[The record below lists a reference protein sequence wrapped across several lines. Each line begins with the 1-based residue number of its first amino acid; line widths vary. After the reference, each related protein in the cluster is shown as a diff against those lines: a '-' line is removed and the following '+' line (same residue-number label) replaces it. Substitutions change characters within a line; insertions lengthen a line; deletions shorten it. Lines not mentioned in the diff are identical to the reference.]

1 MSDLRTVCA
10 ILVMSVVFA
19 GCGGGTTQQT
29 MNKLG
34 SIEQEPD
41 FVTVQHVLVAF
52 TGTVDNVTR
61 SRTEAEQLA
70 MDIYDRARSDED
82 FDALVE
88 EYSDDTGA
96 GVYGMANKGQEADKA
111 RSIYPRGDM
120 AAFRV

>member
-1 MSDLRTVCA
+1 
-10 ILVMSVVFA
+10 
-19 GCGGGTTQQT
+19 
-29 MNKLG
+29 
-34 SIEQEPD
+34 
-41 FVTVQHVLVAF
+41 
-52 TGTVDNVTR
+52 
-61 SRTEAEQLA
+61 

-120 AAFRV
+120 ADPLTRKEIVTKFRLSAENLLDPNDTERAIDMLVNIAELPRVSDLCAVLSRVARAAAA